1 MHIDNVIVI
10 IIIAE
15 KLWQKCGQKSS
26 NKQTVKWEKNY
37 ANFELLLLQK
47 YLYKA
52 RKSGLKPG
60 KPQVLRYFWGI

>member
-1 MHIDNVIVI
+1 MRIVI
-10 IIIAE
+10 IIIVE
-15 KLWQKCGQKSS
+15 NCDRNVGEKSS
-26 NKQTVKWEKNY
+26 NKQTVKGEKNY

-60 KPQVLRYFWGI
+60 KPQVLRYFWGT

>member
-1 MHIDNVIVI
+1 MHIVI
-10 IIIAE
+10 IIIAK

-26 NKQTVKWEKNY
+26 NKQTVKGEKNY
-37 ANFELLLLQK
+37 ANLELLLLQE

-60 KPQVLRYFWGI
+60 DPSS

>member
-1 MHIDNVIVI
+1 MHIVI

-15 KLWQKCGQKSS
+15 KLWQKFGQKSS
-26 NKQTVKWEKNY
+26 NKQTVKGEKNY

-60 KPQVLRYFWGI
+60 DPSS